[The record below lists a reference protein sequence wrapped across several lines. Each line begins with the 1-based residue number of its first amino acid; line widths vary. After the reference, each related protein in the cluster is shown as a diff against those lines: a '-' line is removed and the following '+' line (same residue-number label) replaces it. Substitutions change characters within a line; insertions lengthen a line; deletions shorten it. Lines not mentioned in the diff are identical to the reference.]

1 MAANARILMG
11 VVGLAATLTLSSAA
25 AAQNYPNPNYP
36 NPNYPNPNYPN
47 PNYPDPNYPNQSPGG
62 VIGEIVNSYR
72 YGQYPYG
79 NYGYNQYGNQR
90 MAIDQCARAVEARLN
105 GGGYG
110 NGNWGY
116 NGQGYNRY
124 RNSGRVEGITR
135 IVPKGNG
142 FRVFG
147 VASSGWGGYQGYNR
161 HGYGTYGYGNG
172 ADLRWD
178 CRIDNRGRISDLDIN
193 RRDYNWRGY

>member
-1 MAANARILMG
+1 MAARARILMSAIG
-11 VVGLAATLTLSSAA
+11 FAALLTLPGTAA
-25 AAQNYPNPNYP
+25 GQNYPNQNYPNQGYPSQSYPNYP
-36 NPNYPNPNYPN
+36 NPNYPNQYYPN
-47 PNYPDPNYPNQSPGG
+47 PNPGATT
-62 VIGEIVNSYR
+62 NSYR

-79 NYGYNQYGNQR
+79 NYGYGQYGNQGA
-90 MAIDQCARAVEARLN
+90 AIDRCARAVEARLN

-110 NGNWGY
+110 YGNWGY

-135 IVPKGNG
+135 VLPKNDG

-161 HGYGTYGYGNG
+161 HGYGSYGYGAG

-178 CRIDNRGRISDLDIN
+178 CRIDYRGRISDLDVN